1 MINMLLLTLATM
13 IWGFGFVGTR
23 WTLIDYLPLWSNS
36 LRFIIAGLLSLP
48 YLLRRGK
55 LNSYKSMIIA
65 SILLYSALQLQTAGV
80 KITTLAKSGFLTTFY
95 AIFTPIFSMIF
106 QHQRFRKSYWFLVF
120 TSMLGI
126 LFLCELKIDNFN
138 QGDFLILLSAIVFSW
153 HILVVDKIA
162 NSENPIAFNFW
173 QCVII
178 GLIGLPIAFFS
189 EGPVSLQPLLSLD
202 KLFHRSSLDGFLI
215 VAVFSSM
222 LAFTI
227 QVISQKGLKPHVV
240 SLIFLMESVFSAIFG
255 FIFFDEKL
263 STLGLTG
270 AFIVL
275 ASVALTPKF
284 TSYEKKEPPIQGA
297 S

>member
-1 MINMLLLTLATM
+1 MLNMLLLILATL

-23 WTLIDYLPLWSNS
+23 WTMIDYSPYWSQA

-48 YLLRRGK
+48 YLLIKGK
-55 LNSYKSMIIA
+55 LNSYKSVIIA
-65 SILLYSALQLQTAGV
+65 SILLYAALLLQTIGV
-80 KITTLAKSGFLTTFY
+80 NVTTLAKSGFLTTFY

-106 QHQRFRKSYWFLVF
+106 QRQRFRKSYWFLVF
-120 TSMLGI
+120 TSMIGI
-126 LFLCELKIDNFN
+126 LFLCELRFDNFN
-138 QGDFLILLSAIVFSW
+138 HGDFLILLSAIVFSW

-162 NSENPIAFNFW
+162 NTENPVAFNFW
-173 QCVII
+173 QCVIV
-178 GLIGLPIAFFS
+178 GLIGLPIAYFI
-189 EGPVSLQPLLSLD
+189 EGGVSLEPLL
-202 KLFHRSSLDGFLI
+202 KVNQLFQKSSLDGFII

-240 SLIFLMESVFSAIFG
+240 SLIFLMESVFSAGFG
-255 FIFFDEKL
+255 YLFFDEKL

-270 AFIVL
+270 ALIVL
-275 ASVALTPKF
+275 TSVALTPKF
-284 TSYEKKEPPIQGA
+284 TSYKKKEPPIQGA

>member
-23 WTLIDYLPLWSNS
+23 WTMIDYSPLWSNA

-48 YLLRRGK
+48 YLMVKGK
-55 LNSYKSMIIA
+55 LKSYKSVIIA
-65 SILLYSALQLQTAGV
+65 SILLYTALQLQTTGV

-106 QHQRFRKSYWFLVF
+106 QKQRFRKSYWFLVF
-120 TSMLGI
+120 TSMIGI
-126 LFLCELKIDNFN
+126 LFLCELQIDNFN
-138 QGDFLILLSAIVFSW
+138 RGDFLILLSAIVFSW
-153 HILVVDKIA
+153 HILIVDKIA
-162 NSENPIAFNFW
+162 NSENPVAFNFW

-178 GLIGLPIAFFS
+178 GLIGLPIAYLS
-189 EGPVSLQPLLSLD
+189 EGSVSLTPLFKFD
-202 KLFHRSSLDGFLI
+202 HLFQQSSLDGFLV
-215 VAVFSSM
+215 VAVLSSM

-227 QVISQKGLKPHVV
+227 QVVSQKGLKPHVV

-255 FIFFDEKL
+255 YFFFDEKL
-263 STLGLTG
+263 STMGLIG
-270 AFIVL
+270 ALIVL
-275 ASVALTPKF
+275 TSVALTPKF